1 MFKIDKT
8 YKAVCISII
17 IAITMFYGSVQLVYY
32 ISNRTDVSVT
42 GKVYGKYVSQEH
54 HKYHTDD
61 IFNMAV
67 HPYDKKYRDY
77 SVVVDYAT
85 FAKFK
90 EGDNITF
97 KMSIFEVT
105 DAEKYQGWYNIGM
118 FTLLAILFVL
128 GAFYAPYHFQFWMN
142 TNVKKIDEL
151 DEMLRRKI
159 RKNELN

>member
-8 YKAVCISII
+8 YKAVCLCII
-17 IAITMFYGSVQLVYY
+17 IVIAMFYGGTQLVYY
-32 ISNRTDVSVT
+32 ISNRTEVSVA

-90 EGDNITF
+90 EGDNIAF
-97 KMSIFEVT
+97 KMSIFDVT

-118 FTLLAILFVL
+118 LTLIAILFVIGIL
-128 GAFYAPYHFQFWMN
+128 LCPLPFDILDRN
-142 TNVKKIDEL
+142 KRKKLLSKKYE
-151 DEMLRRKI
+151 
-159 RKNELN
+159 